1 MINAEK
7 IILGLVGLLGM
18 SAITAAQSD
27 QIPARPQ
34 QNPVALVNARIYTA
48 VPGQATID
56 RGYVIFDKGIITAV
70 GAGDAPT
77 LAQNCEK
84 LDCAGFTVLPG
95 FFHVGSQLGLVEV
108 QQVSATDDRNEFGSF
123 HPEIRACVAVNPDS
137 DLIPVARSGGVLNT
151 VVFPQ
156 RGVVAGHAS
165 IMNVDGWTS
174 EDQTL
179 VERAGLVVNWPM
191 TEPIVA
197 PWMDKSVE
205 DQKKDASKNL
215 KDIDT
220 FFERAKTWMLAR
232 EKNPKTEGDLQ
243 FENMIGALKGEEPI
257 YFVANSPG
265 QIESALL
272 WAKSKNL
279 KPIIWGG
286 AGAAACIAL
295 LKEMKCPVVI
305 AGTHRL
311 PGRRADA
318 LDSIYTLA
326 KTLAD
331 AGVPFCIATG
341 NDPSNERHLPD
352 HAATTV
358 AYGLPRDMAL
368 QSVTSG
374 AANIAGVGERL
385 GSIAPGK
392 LATLQIASG
401 EPLEMTTEP
410 VVLFSQGRR
419 LDFGDR
425 QKRLDVKYHEK
436 YQRMGLLPAVT
447 PTPAPIRK
455 PV

>member
-1 MINAEK
+1 MIGSTK
-7 IILGLVGLLGM
+7 IILGLVGALGLC
-18 SAITAAQSD
+18 SIAAAQSD
-27 QIPARPQ
+27 QIPAQTQ
-34 QNPVALVNARIYTA
+34 QKIVALVNARIYTA
-48 VPGQATID
+48 VPGQATIE
-56 RGYVIFDKGIITAV
+56 RGYVIFDKGVITAV

-77 LAQNCEK
+77 LASGCDK
-84 LDCAGFTVLPG
+84 FDCAGFTVLPG
-95 FFHVGSQLGLVEV
+95 FINVGSQLGLVEV

-156 RGVVAGHAS
+156 SGVVAGHAS
-165 IMNVDGWTS
+165 VMRVDGWTS

-179 VERAGLVVNWPM
+179 VPRAGLVVNWPM

-205 DQKKDASKNL
+205 DQKKDAAKNL
-215 KDIDT
+215 KEIDT

-232 EKNPKTEGDLQ
+232 EKDPKTEGDLR
-243 FENMIGALKGEEPI
+243 FENMIGVLKGEEPI

-286 AGAAACIAL
+286 AGAASCVAL
-295 LKEMKCPVVI
+295 LKEMKVPVVI

-311 PGRRADA
+311 PGRRADS
-318 LDSIYTLA
+318 LDAIYALA
-326 KTLAD
+326 KKLAD
-331 AGVPFCIATG
+331 AGIVFCIATG

-352 HAATTV
+352 HAATAA

-368 QSVTSG
+368 QSVTSS
-374 AANIAGVGERL
+374 AAQIAGVGDRL

-410 VVLFSQGRR
+410 VVIFSEGRR

-425 QKRLDVKYHEK
+425 QKRLDVKYREK
-436 YQRMGLLPAVT
+436 YQRMGLLPATT
-447 PTPAPIRK
+447 PVPAPVLK

>member
-1 MINAEK
+1 MISATK
-7 IILGLVGLLGM
+7 IILGLVGAFSLTAIM
-18 SAITAAQSD
+18 SAQSD
-27 QIPARPQ
+27 QIPAKPQ
-34 QNPVALVNARIYTA
+34 QKPVALVNARIYTA
-48 VPGQATID
+48 VPSQATIE
-56 RGYVIFDKGIITAV
+56 RGYVIFDKGVITAV

-77 LAQNCEK
+77 LAASCEK
-84 LDCAGFTVLPG
+84 FDCAGFTVLPG
-95 FFHVGSQLGLVEV
+95 FIHVGSQLGLVEV
-108 QQVSATDDRNEFGSF
+108 QQVSATDDRNEFGAF

-156 RGVVAGHAS
+156 SGVVAGHAS
-165 IMNVDGWTS
+165 VMRIDGWTS
-174 EDQTL
+174 EDQTFTP
-179 VERAGLVVNWPM
+179 RAGLVVNWPM
-191 TEPIVA
+191 TEPIVS

-205 DQKKDASKNL
+205 DQKKDAAKNL
-215 KDIDT
+215 KEIDT
-220 FFERAKTWMLAR
+220 FFARARTWMLAR
-232 EKNPKTEGDLQ
+232 EKDPKTEGDLR
-243 FENMIGALKGEEPI
+243 FENMIGVLKGEESV

-272 WAKSKNL
+272 WAKRKNL

-286 AGAAACIAL
+286 AGAASCIPL
-295 LKEMKCPVVI
+295 LKEMKAPVVI

-318 LDSIYTLA
+318 VDAIYTLA

-331 AGVPFCIATG
+331 AGIAFCIATG

-358 AYGLPRDMAL
+358 AYGLSRDMAL
-368 QSVTSG
+368 QSVTSS
-374 AANIAGVGERL
+374 AAQIAGVGDRL

-410 VVLFSQGRR
+410 VVIFSEGRR

-425 QKRLDVKYHEK
+425 QKRLDEKYREK
-436 YQRMGLLPAVT
+436 YQRMGLLPAA
-447 PTPAPIRK
+447 TPAPAPILK

>member
-1 MINAEK
+1 MISATK
-7 IILGLVGLLGM
+7 IILGLVGAFSLT
-18 SAITAAQSD
+18 AIVSAQSD
-27 QIPARPQ
+27 QIPAKPQ
-34 QNPVALVNARIYTA
+34 QKPVALVNARIYTA
-48 VPGQATID
+48 VPGQATIE
-56 RGYVIFDKGIITAV
+56 RGYVIFDKGVITAV

-77 LAQNCEK
+77 LAASCEK
-84 LDCAGFTVLPG
+84 FDCAGFTVLPG
-95 FFHVGSQLGLVEV
+95 FIHVGSQLGLVEV
-108 QQVSATDDRNEFGSF
+108 QQVSATDDRNEFGAF

-156 RGVVAGHAS
+156 SGVVAGHAS
-165 IMNVDGWTS
+165 VMRIDGWTS
-174 EDQTL
+174 EDQTFTP
-179 VERAGLVVNWPM
+179 RAGLVVNWPM
-191 TEPIVA
+191 TEPIVS

-205 DQKKDASKNL
+205 DQKKDAAKNL
-215 KDIDT
+215 KEIDT
-220 FFERAKTWMLAR
+220 FFERARTWMLAR
-232 EKNPKTEGDLQ
+232 EKDPKTEGDLR
-243 FENMIGALKGEEPI
+243 FENMIGVLKGEEPV

-272 WAKSKNL
+272 WAKRKNL

-286 AGAAACIAL
+286 AGAASCIPL
-295 LKEMKCPVVI
+295 LKEMKAPVVI

-318 LDSIYTLA
+318 VDAIYTLA

-331 AGVPFCIATG
+331 AGIAFCIATG

-358 AYGLPRDMAL
+358 AYGLSRDMAL
-368 QSVTSG
+368 QSVTSS
-374 AANIAGVGERL
+374 AAQIAGVGDRL

-410 VVLFSQGRR
+410 VVIFSEGRR

-425 QKRLDVKYHEK
+425 QKRLDEKYREK
-436 YQRMGLLPAVT
+436 YQRMGLLPAA
-447 PTPAPIRK
+447 TPAPAPILK

>member
-1 MINAEK
+1 
-7 IILGLVGLLGM
+7 
-18 SAITAAQSD
+18 
-27 QIPARPQ
+27 
-34 QNPVALVNARIYTA
+34 
-48 VPGQATID
+48 
-56 RGYVIFDKGIITAV
+56 
-70 GAGDAPT
+70 
-77 LAQNCEK
+77 
-84 LDCAGFTVLPG
+84 VLPG
-95 FFHVGSQLGLVEV
+95 FIHVGSQLGLVEV
-108 QQVSATDDRNEFGSF
+108 QQVSATDDRNEFGAY

-156 RGVVAGHAS
+156 SGVVAGHAS
-165 IMNVDGWTS
+165 VMRIDGWTS

-179 VERAGLVVNWPM
+179 TPRAGLVVNWPM
-191 TEPIVA
+191 TEPIVS

-205 DQKKDASKNL
+205 DQKKDAAKNL
-215 KDIDT
+215 KEIDT
-220 FFERAKTWMLAR
+220 FFERARTWMLAR
-232 EKNPKTEGDLQ
+232 EKDPKTEGDLR
-243 FENMIGALKGEEPI
+243 FENMIGVLKGEEPV

-272 WAKSKNL
+272 WAKRKNL

-286 AGAAACIAL
+286 AGAASCVAL
-295 LKEMKCPVVI
+295 LKEMKAPVVI

-318 LDSIYTLA
+318 VDSIYTLA

-331 AGVPFCIATG
+331 SGIAFCIATG

-352 HAATTV
+352 HAATAV
-358 AYGLPRDMAL
+358 AYGLSRDMAL
-368 QSVTSG
+368 QSVTSS
-374 AANIAGVGERL
+374 AAQIAGVGDRL

-410 VVLFSQGRR
+410 VVIFSEGRR

-425 QKRLDVKYHEK
+425 QKRLDVKYREK
-436 YQRMGLLPAVT
+436 YQRMGLLPAA
-447 PTPAPIRK
+447 TPAPAPVLK

>member
-1 MINAEK
+1 M
-7 IILGLVGLLGM
+7 
-18 SAITAAQSD
+18 
-27 QIPARPQ
+27 
-34 QNPVALVNARIYTA
+34 
-48 VPGQATID
+48 
-56 RGYVIFDKGIITAV
+56 
-70 GAGDAPT
+70 
-77 LAQNCEK
+77 
-84 LDCAGFTVLPG
+84 
-95 FFHVGSQLGLVEV
+95 

-156 RGVVAGHAS
+156 SGVVAGHAS
-165 IMNVDGWTS
+165 VMRVDGWTS

-179 VERAGLVVNWPM
+179 MPRAGLVVNWPM

-205 DQKKDASKNL
+205 DQKKDAAKNL
-215 KDIDT
+215 KEIDT

-232 EKNPKTEGDLQ
+232 EKDPKTEGDLR
-243 FENMIGALKGEEPI
+243 FENMIGVLKGEEPI

-286 AGAAACIAL
+286 AGAASCVAL
-295 LKEMKCPVVI
+295 LNEMKVPVVI

-311 PGRRADA
+311 PGRRADSVDA
-318 LDSIYTLA
+318 IYALA
-326 KTLAD
+326 KKLSD
-331 AGVPFCIATG
+331 AGIVFCIATG

-352 HAATTV
+352 HAATAA

-368 QSVTSG
+368 QSVTSS
-374 AANIAGVGERL
+374 AAQIAGVGDRL

-410 VVLFSQGRR
+410 VVIFSEGRR

-425 QKRLDVKYHEK
+425 QKRLDVKYREK
-436 YQRMGLLPAVT
+436 YQRMGLLPAA
-447 PTPAPIRK
+447 TPAPAPILK